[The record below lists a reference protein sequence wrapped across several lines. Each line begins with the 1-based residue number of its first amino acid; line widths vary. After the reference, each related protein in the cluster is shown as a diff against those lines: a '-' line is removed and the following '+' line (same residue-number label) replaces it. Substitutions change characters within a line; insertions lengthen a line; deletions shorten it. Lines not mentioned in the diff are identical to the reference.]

1 MHVLIL
7 FKERSTLAV
16 GESMKN
22 RKIKFLLIAAALL
35 SITIAC
41 NAALPQTGSDP
52 APTIQ
57 GIATQP
63 KTDGQNIPL
72 TEADV
77 PRISADDAKA
87 AVDNAGAVIVD
98 VRSAESFAAGH
109 VAGAISIPLIN
120 FENNPANIPL
130 EKDQWIITYCT

>member
-1 MHVLIL
+1 
-7 FKERSTLAV
+7 
-16 GESMKN
+16 MKN
-22 RKIKFLLIAAALL
+22 GKIKYILIASVLFSL
-35 SITIAC
+35 TLAC
-41 NAALPQTGSDP
+41 NAAVPQTGSDP
-52 APTIQ
+52 APTMQ
-57 GIATQP
+57 AIATQP
-63 KTDGQNIPL
+63 KTEVQNIPL

-77 PRISADDAKA
+77 PRISVEDAKA

>member
-1 MHVLIL
+1 
-7 FKERSTLAV
+7 
-16 GESMKN
+16 MKN
-22 RKIKFLLIAAALL
+22 GKIKLFLIASVLFSL
-35 SITIAC
+35 TLAC

-52 APTIQ
+52 LPTLQ

-63 KTDGQNIPL
+63 KIEGQNIPL

-77 PRISADDAKA
+77 PRISVEDAKA

-109 VAGAISIPLIN
+109 ATGAISIPLTN